1 MHIDEFPQP
10 RGGYSMSETPLR
22 GDPVKKR
29 KNLSPESKFQI
40 FLESSRGDVP
50 IAEILRKWDIHS
62 SDLKRIRETVQSGA
76 IKEFQAHK
84 NRKPLVS
91 TDEVDRLRKELL
103 RLEKTVV
110 EQSVELALLKKSVN
124 GT

>member
-1 MHIDEFPQP
+1 
-10 RGGYSMSETPLR
+10 MSETALH

-29 KNLSPESKFQI
+29 KNLSPEVKFQI
-40 FLESSRGDVP
+40 FLEASRQDVSV
-50 IAEILRKWDIHS
+50 AEVLRKWDIHS

-84 NRKPLVS
+84 SRKPMVNA
-91 TDEVDRLRKELL
+91 DEVDRLRKELL

-110 EQSVELALLKKSVN
+110 E
-124 GT
+124 